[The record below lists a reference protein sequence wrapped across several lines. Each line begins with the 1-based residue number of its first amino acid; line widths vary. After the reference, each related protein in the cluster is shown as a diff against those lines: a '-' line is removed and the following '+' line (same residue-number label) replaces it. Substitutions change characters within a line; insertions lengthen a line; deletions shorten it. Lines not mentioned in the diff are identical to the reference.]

1 MGLCV
6 LPFGPQPPWAMPH
19 ISAGYLKVPSSKKA
33 IPQQLKNHKSGPT
46 VHCKMGKW
54 RRERTALRIISS
66 QGENLVIIPLI
77 TIANTHTGADTGST
91 VRTAG
96 GMVPICFPDST
107 LVGGPL
113 LHRIWA

>member
-54 RRERTALRIISS
+54 RRERTAQDHQQSGREL
-66 QGENLVIIPLI
+66 GNN
-77 TIANTHTGADTGST
+77 TINNNSKHTH
-91 VRTAG
+91 R
-96 GMVPICFPDST
+96 CR
-107 LVGGPL
+107 
-113 LHRIWA
+113 HR